1 MQRGSLITVPLAFFV
16 ASLSPVGCLGQTPS
30 PPASSSPAGSPSSSA
45 GDGLP
50 RFGIALSAG
59 TLGAGIQAATAVA
72 HKSNLRFGFNY
83 FSYSGSVTR
92 SSDNITFNGKLRL
105 ESAELLFDQYIVSGF
120 HVSGGMMVYDG
131 NQGNASASVPAGQTM
146 TLNDVMYYSSA
157 SNPVTGTGS
166 IASRKYAPEI
176 LIGFGNLLPRSSRHF
191 SANFEVGVAFQGSP
205 NATLNLTGSAC
216 VNGPVTG
223 CSPVNSNSSIQANIL
238 GEQNKINNALAPFK
252 YYPVLRVSF
261 GYKF

>member
-1 MQRGSLITVPLAFFV
+1 MHRGSLITVPLAFFV
-16 ASLSPVGCLGQTPS
+16 ASLSPAGCFGQTP
-30 PPASSSPAGSPSSSA
+30 PPPTSSNPAGSPNSSA

-50 RFGIALSAG
+50 KFGIALSAG
-59 TLGAGIQAATAVA
+59 TLGAGIQAATAVTR
-72 HKSNLRFGFNY
+72 KSNVRFGFNY
-83 FSYSGSVTR
+83 FSYSGSTTR
-92 SSDNITFNGKLRL
+92 SSDNITFDGKLKL
-105 ESAELLFDQYIVSGF
+105 ESAELLFDQYIASGL

-146 TLNDVMYYSSA
+146 TLNGVVYYSPA

-166 IASRKYAPEI
+166 IAARKYAPEI

-223 CSPVNSNSSIQANIL
+223 CSPISSNSSIQANIL
-238 GEQNKINNALAPFK
+238 GEQNKINNALAPFR
-252 YYPVLRVSF
+252 YYPVLRLNF